1 MSYPVVVL
9 NLANRIYLHQPS
21 VLPSIGSLDLHEDYV
36 LKTVFQLNQL
46 ARSNTDIRLEDG
58 QSQLGSKER

>member
-9 NLANRIYLHQPS
+9 NLANRIYLHQPF
-21 VLPSIGSLDLHEDYV
+21 VLTSIGEYENYV
-36 LKTVFQLNQL
+36 LKDSISAESTD
-46 ARSNTDIRLEDG
+46 TDIRLEDG